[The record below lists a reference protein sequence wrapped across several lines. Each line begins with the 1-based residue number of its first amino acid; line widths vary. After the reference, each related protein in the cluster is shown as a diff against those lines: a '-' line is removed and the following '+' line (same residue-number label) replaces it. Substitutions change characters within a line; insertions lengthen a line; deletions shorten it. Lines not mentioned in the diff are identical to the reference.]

1 MKIPNVTIQQLL
13 EAGVHLGHKTLRW
26 NPKMKK
32 YIFGKRDSIHIIDL
46 TQTLELTKVA
56 LQKVYETISNNGKIL
71 FVSTKKQASEAIA
84 EVAKETDQYF
94 VNYRWLGGMLTN
106 WGTISNSIKKLKKL
120 EIDLVAENR
129 GFTKKELLKMSV
141 KKDKL
146 QRSLGGI
153 AEMKKVPD
161 LVFIIDTNY
170 ESLAIQESV
179 KLGIPII
186 AILDSNSNPDGIDF
200 PIPGNDD
207 ARRAIDLYCN
217 LIKETIN
224 AAKKSTPKED
234 KKVDLKNDEKSSKTI
249 QELDREKLENKF
261 SKDSKETLKLMSDIE
276 KVKKL
281 RELTGAGFKDCNLAI
296 KESDGDIDKAIEI
309 LRVKGISK
317 ASKKMSRDAK
327 EGVIAVT
334 ENDKQISLI
343 EVNCETDFVAKNDD
357 FVNFVKELSDLNNN
371 VNSNVDE
378 LKKSKMSNGQ
388 TVDENLVALI
398 AKIGEKIT
406 IGKTKTL
413 SNEGTVKSKYLHTI
427 VKDNLAKLA
436 VAVSLETSDNSD
448 VVKNFGKQLSMHI
461 AASSPLAL
469 DQDSIDQSIIDKEQ
483 ELVTEELKNSG
494 KPDEIAKKISLGKMS
509 KFKEENALLSQAWV
523 MEPKKKVQDIIKE
536 LSIPDLKIKE
546 FVRFKI
552 GE

>member
-1 MKIPNVTIQQLL
+1 
-13 EAGVHLGHKTLRW
+13 
-26 NPKMKK
+26 
-32 YIFGKRDSIHIIDL
+32 
-46 TQTLELTKVA
+46 
-56 LQKVYETISNNGKIL
+56 
-71 FVSTKKQASEAIA
+71 
-84 EVAKETDQYF
+84 
-94 VNYRWLGGMLTN
+94 
-106 WGTISNSIKKLKKL
+106 
-120 EIDLVAENR
+120 
-129 GFTKKELLKMSV
+129 
-141 KKDKL
+141 
-146 QRSLGGI
+146 
-153 AEMKKVPD
+153 
-161 LVFIIDTNY
+161 
-170 ESLAIQESV
+170 
-179 KLGIPII
+179 
-186 AILDSNSNPDGIDF
+186 
-200 PIPGNDD
+200 
-207 ARRAIDLYCN
+207 
-217 LIKETIN
+217 
-224 AAKKSTPKED
+224 
-234 KKVDLKNDEKSSKTI
+234 
-249 QELDREKLENKF
+249 
-261 SKDSKETLKLMSDIE
+261 MSDIE

-296 KESDGDIDKAIEI
+296 KESDGDLDKAIEI

-357 FVNFVKELSDLNNN
+357 FVKFVKELSDLNNN

-378 LKKSKMSNGQ
+378 LKKTTMSNGQ

-436 VAVSLETSDNSD
+436 VAVSLETSDNSKE
-448 VVKNFGKQLSMHI
+448 VKNFGKQLSMHI

-469 DQDSIDQSIIDKEQ
+469 DQNTIEQSIIDKEQ
-483 ELVTEELKNSG
+483 ELVAEELKNSG

-509 KFKEENALLSQAWV
+509 KFKEENALLTQAWV
-523 MEPKKKVQDIIKE
+523 MEPKKKVQDILKE